1 MAIGLK
7 VFLVLLWP
15 VRRRGRSLALLA
27 FLVMLSFCRVC
38 VPHTVSRPGDRAWW
52 KATRRLRDGSSQ
64 PVLFEFRQVDRRLM
78 GTVRF
83 DWGDLPIHDGRE
95 EGDQISFQAGATF
108 QFSGARTATGFELL
122 FTGSHEPDQILLLSR
137 ADQRDLRIPAD
148 RPLLPAIHAVKAPLD
163 FARRPPMGWNS
174 WNYFHQNVSDVII
187 RQVADAIASNGM
199 REAGYSYIVIDDGW
213 QGQRDANGRLHPNER
228 FPDMK
233 GLADYVHAKGLKLGI
248 YSSPG
253 PQTCGKH
260 EGSYRHE
267 AEDARTFADW
277 GVDSL
282 KYDWCTAS
290 RVYLPSESQAV
301 FQKMGAA
308 LQATGREILYS
319 LCQYGMEDVWL
330 WGPDVGASTWRTTAD
345 IHADFGTMHQNA
357 LTQQMAAPFSG
368 PGHWNDPDMLEVGNG
383 GMNDLENR
391 SHMNLWAMLA
401 APLFAG
407 NDVRT
412 MTETTRGI
420 LLNRKLIAIDQDGLG
435 RQAVLKRK
443 LGAFEI
449 WERPLEN
456 GDRAMLLLNVA
467 EMPESHEFSW
477 RSIDVP
483 LPTSILD
490 PWSTKGIPAT
500 TQIRI
505 DLRSHE
511 SRLLRLSFQ

>member
-1 MAIGLK
+1 
-7 VFLVLLWP
+7 
-15 VRRRGRSLALLA
+15 
-27 FLVMLSFCRVC
+27 
-38 VPHTVSRPGDRAWW
+38 
-52 KATRRLRDGSSQ
+52 
-64 PVLFEFRQVDRRLM
+64 
-78 GTVRF
+78 
-83 DWGDLPIHDGRE
+83 
-95 EGDQISFQAGATF
+95 
-108 QFSGARTATGFELL
+108 
-122 FTGSHEPDQILLLSR
+122 
-137 ADQRDLRIPAD
+137 
-148 RPLLPAIHAVKAPLD
+148 
-163 FARRPPMGWNS
+163 
-174 WNYFHQNVSDVII
+174 
-187 RQVADAIASNGM
+187 
-199 REAGYSYIVIDDGW
+199 
-213 QGQRDANGRLHPNER
+213 
-228 FPDMK
+228 
-233 GLADYVHAKGLKLGI
+233 
-248 YSSPG
+248 
-253 PQTCGKH
+253 
-260 EGSYRHE
+260 
-267 AEDARTFADW
+267 
-277 GVDSL
+277 
-282 KYDWCTAS
+282 
-290 RVYLPSESQAV
+290 
-301 FQKMGAA
+301 
-308 LQATGREILYS
+308 
-319 LCQYGMEDVWL
+319 
-330 WGPDVGASTWRTTAD
+330 
-345 IHADFGTMHQNA
+345 
-357 LTQQMAAPFSG
+357 MAAPFSG

-456 GDRAMLLLNVA
+456 GDRAVLLLNVA